1 MAKGVKKSGGNYD
14 YTAAARVKRMRE
26 GAKQAGGG
34 RVEATLDA
42 DELAFV
48 VAMVERGEVKN
59 RNMALKSLVRQALD
73 RATAASKKASDTAAG
88 E

>member
-1 MAKGVKKSGGNYD
+1 MAKGDKKSGGNYD

-26 GAKQAGGG
+26 GAKQDGGG
-34 RVEATLDA
+34 RVEAMLDA

-48 VAMVERGEVKN
+48 VAMVERGEVKS

-73 RATAASKKASDTAAG
+73 RATASSEMASDKATG